1 MEVLSRVT
9 VRMGDPGVNCV
20 SLDWLLSMDLET
32 VFAVKSTLS
41 VLVPENSLTCVGGAT
56 EGCRAALTVPLFRAL
71 PEASMAVGSVLG
83 PMAL

>member
-56 EGCRAALTVPLFRAL
+56 
-71 PEASMAVGSVLG
+71 
-83 PMAL
+83 